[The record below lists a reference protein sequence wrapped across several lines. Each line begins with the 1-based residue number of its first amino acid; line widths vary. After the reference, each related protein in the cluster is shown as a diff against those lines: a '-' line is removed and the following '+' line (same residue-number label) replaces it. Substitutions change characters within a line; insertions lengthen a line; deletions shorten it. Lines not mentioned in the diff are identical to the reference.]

1 MKIKYLCALLLAA
14 LTYSCDDT
22 TIPDGD
28 HIQAGGKIY
37 DVTTRSILADSVYAR
52 TSTAY
57 LGRYTDPQFGEFTS
71 DFIAQFNCTDDFEFP
86 EAVQEITGLTLF
98 VQYTKFFGD
107 SLNSMRMRIDTLDKV
122 IPTKMPNPS
131 LKKLIRQAEPMP
143 TSQIRL
149 AADIILKP

>member
-14 LTYSCDDT
+14 LTYSCDDTTPGIGDT

-86 EAVQEITGLTLF
+86 EAVQ
-98 VQYTKFFGD
+98 D
-107 SLNSMRMRIDTLDKV
+107 
-122 IPTKMPNPS
+122 
-131 LKKLIRQAEPMP
+131 
-143 TSQIRL
+143 
-149 AADIILKP
+149 